1 MKISKNIYR
10 VNDKEVKRNAQQDK
24 CNYTDETAEKA
35 EKAARVNDI
44 RISTTSWNN
53 YRVNHNG
60 RQQQSKIWMGSP
72 SSYQDGPNTSVP
84 SLTERNPAIPRDLK
98 AVHRS

>member
-24 CNYTDETAEKA
+24 CNYTDETAEEA

-44 RISTTSWNN
+44 RISTTS
-53 YRVNHNG
+53 
-60 RQQQSKIWMGSP
+60 
-72 SSYQDGPNTSVP
+72 
-84 SLTERNPAIPRDLK
+84 
-98 AVHRS
+98 